1 MITLITGVPGSG
13 KTLSVVSDLAKKV
26 KKEWAD
32 RKIFTEGIP
41 ELTIKTEKIPEGH
54 DIKDMNV
61 WLKYPEKSW
70 FCCDY

>member
-41 ELTIKTEKIPEGH
+41 
-54 DIKDMNV
+54 
-61 WLKYPEKSW
+61 
-70 FCCDY
+70 